1 MDSAPSFNF
10 LQKLP
15 RPPQLGVTPRLT
27 ERSGAWRRRVAS
39 LTPGWYRARIC
50 PRVPAPGPS
59 NTIAAGDRPSLVPGD
74 LVRGLQLHRAVSA
87 SRMPWWSQ
95 PQRRMGPASCSM
107 CGTGGRAAAEGRAMG
122 QPGAQLGRTAQEP
135 RPLPMAQMPS
145 LPPLCSPLPL
155 MRCSVATVP
164 WRRAPLSSGAALPRG
179 SVTSASLRKWVPGEG
194 LRVLKE
200 ETWS

>member
-59 NTIAAGDRPSLVPGD
+59 DTIAAGDRPSLVPGD

-135 RPLPMAQMPS
+135 RPLLMAQMPS
-145 LPPLCSPLPL
+145 LPPLCSPLPSRTAQL
-155 MRCSVATVP
+155 
-164 WRRAPLSSGAALPRG
+164 PLGPGGEPLCPQVLHFPEGPLPLQVSESGCQGRG
-179 SVTSASLRKWVPGEG
+179 SEF
-194 LRVLKE
+194 
-200 ETWS
+200 